1 MGLGRRFGG
10 FRLFAHTILGGEKF
24 RVEPVLRVCK
34 SRNGFPNIYETEE
47 TAGLT
52 SVYDEQP
59 FANTVSSSLG
69 GAPCRRLGVSPR
81 SASFA
86 RPSSFAR
93 VPCASLCAVRA
104 TTASSASRTARSRRG
119 ASAISPPARM
129 SPPRL
134 PSPAELGPAWVVR
147 RLSGSDGDGCPVDAL
162 ALLPPCIAH
171 PSGAVA
177 VAHGGVDAD
186 VVGVGGYVP
195 RPARVAVLDL
205 DTGREIRLLT
215 LPMSWPNGGVCPVA
229 SLVPAGAE
237 GGVVAVSAARVYR
250 VGEGASGFQGSF
262 ACLAAWSGA
271 SPVPVAVIPVGPQH
285 TPALG
290 PDPSFES
297 TGRLRKP
304 RARLPSAPILEP
316 FAGLSSS
323 SAPRDDGGEGVV
335 VILRSAHVVLETSTG
350 VLRACPME
358 WRLAKPAAPLGVA
371 LRPTRHV
378 EFASALVGARSTM
391 ETLRV
396 EAARAANDTLPD
408 FPEANTPAPAVAT
421 WWWGM
426 AAAWDGCEPRAK
438 TWRFGTATTPND
450 FEEQPAASAALDACA
465 RGARRRVANLVPM
478 PNIGRVLALTR
489 DVSALH
495 DVPRLFVTRAGDPR
509 EGGAKALGG
518 GGQPRAGGDD
528 ASDDNESRAAE
539 SRAAAEDAEDASSA
553 SAPPLP
559 ADDSEPC
566 PICLDPPGAGGDED
580 DDFSLARD
588 VAAISSRVVHAPCCR
603 AAFCRGCLRDYLAA
617 FPRRGCPHCRDVDAF
632 LRGEDVADVAAAERR
647 RRAVSRNLARHRTR
661 RGDRRRRGNERRRR
675 LFVASA
681 LVTSAALVG
690 DVSDD
695 FYVRLRRW
703 RPTLRRPTLRRVVRR
718 FPTRTRGERDGGESR
733 SNLAGGGVVRRRGE
747 NLRGRVA
754 RASRQANG
762 GRGRRQR
769 SVGGVDD
776 AGRDCVRRGRRGA
789 RRAVSRREVNE
800 SSM

>member
-1 MGLGRRFGG
+1 MPAPGRLPALCELRSPVGLR
-10 FRLFAHTILGGEKF
+10 
-24 RVEPVLRVCK
+24 
-34 SRNGFPNIYETEE
+34 
-47 TAGLT
+47 
-52 SVYDEQP
+52 
-59 FANTVSSSLG
+59 
-69 GAPCRRLGVSPR
+69 
-81 SASFA
+81 A
-86 RPSSFAR
+86 RP
-93 VPCASLCAVRA
+93 VCVSLCGSSDHCVVGFEDGAVAAWRV
-104 TTASSASRTARSRRG
+104 RDF
-119 ASAISPPARM
+119 PAREDVTPA
-129 SPPRL
+129 S

-147 RLSGSDGDGCPVDAL
+147 ELSGSDGDGCPVDAL

-297 TGRLRKP
+297 TGGFRKP

-335 VILRSAHVVLETSTG
+335 VILRAAHVVLETSTG

-358 WRLAKPAAPLGVA
+358 WRLAQPAAPLGVA

-408 FPEANTPAPAVAT
+408 FPEANTSAPAVAT

-438 TWRFGTATTPND
+438 TWRFGTATVPND

-489 DVSALH
+489 DVSALR

-509 EGGAKALGG
+509 EGGVRRGG
-518 GGQPRAGGDD
+518 GGSPRAGGDD

-632 LRGEDVADVAAAERR
+632 LRGEDVADVAAAADAAAAPFREISLDIERVAATDADAETNDA
-647 RRAVSRNLARHRTR
+647 AVSSSRPPSSLP
-661 RGDRRRRGNERRRR
+661 
-675 LFVASA
+675 
-681 LVTSAALVG
+681 AALVG

-695 FYVRLRRW
+695 FLR
-703 RPTLRRPTLRRVVRR
+703 PPSSLASDPSASDTPPAALSDDFLRGLAASETEANLDRTSPAAASFVGAARICEDASLVRR
-718 FPTRTRGERDGGESR
+718 DRRTVDADDVNGLLVALTTRG
-733 SNLAGGGVVRRRGE
+733 ATVF
-747 NLRGRVA
+747 
-754 RASRQANG
+754 
-762 GRGRRQR
+762 
-769 SVGGVDD
+769 D
-776 AGRDCVRRGRRGA
+776 AGEEALAALFRDER
-789 RRAVSRREVNE
+789 
-800 SSM
+800 

>member
-1 MGLGRRFGG
+1 MPAPGRLPALCELRSPVGLR
-10 FRLFAHTILGGEKF
+10 
-24 RVEPVLRVCK
+24 
-34 SRNGFPNIYETEE
+34 
-47 TAGLT
+47 
-52 SVYDEQP
+52 
-59 FANTVSSSLG
+59 
-69 GAPCRRLGVSPR
+69 
-81 SASFA
+81 A
-86 RPSSFAR
+86 RP
-93 VPCASLCAVRA
+93 VCVSLCGSSDHCVVGFEDGAVAAWRV
-104 TTASSASRTARSRRG
+104 RDF
-119 ASAISPPARM
+119 PAREDVTPA
-129 SPPRL
+129 S

-147 RLSGSDGDGCPVDAL
+147 ELSGSDGDGCPVDAL

-335 VILRSAHVVLETSTG
+335 VILRAAHVVLETSTG

-358 WRLAKPAAPLGVA
+358 WRLAQPAAPLGVA

-438 TWRFGTATTPND
+438 TWRFGTATVPND

-489 DVSALH
+489 DVSALR

-509 EGGAKALGG
+509 EGGVRRGG
-518 GGQPRAGGDD
+518 GVNLAPVETTRRTTM
-528 ASDDNESRAAE
+528 SRAPPSRAPPPRTPKTPPPPPRRLFPRTIP
-539 SRAAAEDAEDASSA
+539 SRVRSVWTRPAPAGTRTTTFLSRAMSPRSRLASSTRRAAA
-553 SAPPLP
+553 
-559 ADDSEPC
+559 
-566 PICLDPPGAGGDED
+566 
-580 DDFSLARD
+580 
-588 VAAISSRVVHAPCCR
+588 
-603 AAFCRGCLRDYLAA
+603 
-617 FPRRGCPHCRDVDAF
+617 RR
-632 LRGEDVADVAAAERR
+632 
-647 RRAVSRNLARHRTR
+647 
-661 RGDRRRRGNERRRR
+661 
-675 LFVASA
+675 FVAGVCA
-681 LVTSAALVG
+681 TTSPRSHVAG
-690 DVSDD
+690 
-695 FYVRLRRW
+695 VRTAGTWTRSSEAKTS
-703 RPTLRRPTLRRVVRR
+703 PTSP
-718 FPTRTRGERDGGESR
+718 PP
-733 SNLAGGGVVRRRGE
+733 
-747 NLRGRVA
+747 
-754 RASRQANG
+754 
-762 GRGRRQR
+762 
-769 SVGGVDD
+769 
-776 AGRDCVRRGRRGA
+776 
-789 RRAVSRREVNE
+789 
-800 SSM
+800 

>member
-1 MGLGRRFGG
+1 MPAPGRLPALCELRSPVGLR
-10 FRLFAHTILGGEKF
+10 
-24 RVEPVLRVCK
+24 
-34 SRNGFPNIYETEE
+34 
-47 TAGLT
+47 
-52 SVYDEQP
+52 
-59 FANTVSSSLG
+59 
-69 GAPCRRLGVSPR
+69 
-81 SASFA
+81 A
-86 RPSSFAR
+86 RP
-93 VPCASLCAVRA
+93 VCVSLCGSSDHCVVGFEDGAVAAWRV
-104 TTASSASRTARSRRG
+104 RDF
-119 ASAISPPARM
+119 PAREDVTPA
-129 SPPRL
+129 S

-147 RLSGSDGDGCPVDAL
+147 ELSGSDGDGCPVDAL

-297 TGRLRKP
+297 TGGFRKP

-335 VILRSAHVVLETSTG
+335 VILRAAHVVLETSTG

-358 WRLAKPAAPLGVA
+358 WRLAQPAAPLGVA

-408 FPEANTPAPAVAT
+408 FPEANTSAPAVAT

-489 DVSALH
+489 DVSALR

-509 EGGAKALGG
+509 EGGVRRGG

-588 VAAISSRVVHAPCCR
+588 LAAISSRVVHAPCCR

-632 LRGEDVADVAAAERR
+632 LRGEDVADVAAAGTSAAAAPFREISLDIERVAATDADAETNDA
-647 RRAVSRNLARHRTR
+647 AVSSSRPPSSLP
-661 RGDRRRRGNERRRR
+661 
-675 LFVASA
+675 
-681 LVTSAALVG
+681 AALVG

-695 FYVRLRRW
+695 FLR
-703 RPTLRRPTLRRVVRR
+703 PPSSLASDPSASDTPPAALSDDFLRGLAASETEANLDRTSPAAASFVGAARICEDASLVRR
-718 FPTRTRGERDGGESR
+718 DRRTVDADDVNGLLVALTTRG
-733 SNLAGGGVVRRRGE
+733 ATVF
-747 NLRGRVA
+747 
-754 RASRQANG
+754 
-762 GRGRRQR
+762 
-769 SVGGVDD
+769 D
-776 AGRDCVRRGRRGA
+776 AGEEALAALFRDER
-789 RRAVSRREVNE
+789 
-800 SSM
+800 

>member
-1 MGLGRRFGG
+1 MPAPGRLPALCELRSPVGLR
-10 FRLFAHTILGGEKF
+10 
-24 RVEPVLRVCK
+24 
-34 SRNGFPNIYETEE
+34 
-47 TAGLT
+47 
-52 SVYDEQP
+52 
-59 FANTVSSSLG
+59 
-69 GAPCRRLGVSPR
+69 
-81 SASFA
+81 A
-86 RPSSFAR
+86 RP
-93 VPCASLCAVRA
+93 VCVSLCGSSDHCVVGFEDGAVAAWRV
-104 TTASSASRTARSRRG
+104 RDF
-119 ASAISPPARM
+119 PAREDVTPA
-129 SPPRL
+129 S

-147 RLSGSDGDGCPVDAL
+147 ELSGSDGDGCPVDAL

-335 VILRSAHVVLETSTG
+335 VILRAAHVVLETSTG

-358 WRLAKPAAPLGVA
+358 WRLAQPAAPLGVA

-408 FPEANTPAPAVAT
+408 FPEANTSAPAVAT

-489 DVSALH
+489 DVSALR

-509 EGGAKALGG
+509 EGGVRRGG

-632 LRGEDVADVAAAERR
+632 LRGEDVADVAAAADAAAAPFREISLDIERVAATDADAETNDA
-647 RRAVSRNLARHRTR
+647 AVSSSRPPSSLP
-661 RGDRRRRGNERRRR
+661 
-675 LFVASA
+675 
-681 LVTSAALVG
+681 AALVG

-695 FYVRLRRW
+695 FLR
-703 RPTLRRPTLRRVVRR
+703 PPSSLASDPSASDTPPAALSDDFLRGLAASETEANLDRTSPAAASFVGAARICEDASLVRR
-718 FPTRTRGERDGGESR
+718 DRRTVDADDVNGLLVALTTRG
-733 SNLAGGGVVRRRGE
+733 ATVF
-747 NLRGRVA
+747 
-754 RASRQANG
+754 
-762 GRGRRQR
+762 
-769 SVGGVDD
+769 D
-776 AGRDCVRRGRRGA
+776 AGEEALAALFRDER
-789 RRAVSRREVNE
+789 
-800 SSM
+800 

>member
-1 MGLGRRFGG
+1 MPAPGRLPALCELRSPVGLR
-10 FRLFAHTILGGEKF
+10 
-24 RVEPVLRVCK
+24 
-34 SRNGFPNIYETEE
+34 
-47 TAGLT
+47 
-52 SVYDEQP
+52 
-59 FANTVSSSLG
+59 
-69 GAPCRRLGVSPR
+69 
-81 SASFA
+81 A
-86 RPSSFAR
+86 RP
-93 VPCASLCAVRA
+93 VCVSLCGSSDHCVVGFEDGAVAAWRV
-104 TTASSASRTARSRRG
+104 RDF
-119 ASAISPPARM
+119 PAREDVTPA
-129 SPPRL
+129 S

-147 RLSGSDGDGCPVDAL
+147 ELSGSDGDGCPVDAL

-335 VILRSAHVVLETSTG
+335 VILRAAHVVLETSTG

-358 WRLAKPAAPLGVA
+358 WRLAQPAAPLGVA

-465 RGARRRVANLVPM
+465 RGARRRVANLAPM

-489 DVSALH
+489 DVSALR

-509 EGGAKALGG
+509 EGGVRRGG

-603 AAFCRGCLRDYLAA
+603 AAFCRGCLRDYFAA

-632 LRGEDVADVAAAERR
+632 LRGEDVADVAAAVTSAAAPFREISLDIERVAATDADAETNDA
-647 RRAVSRNLARHRTR
+647 AVSSSRPPSSLP
-661 RGDRRRRGNERRRR
+661 
-675 LFVASA
+675 
-681 LVTSAALVG
+681 AALVG

-695 FYVRLRRW
+695 FLR
-703 RPTLRRPTLRRVVRR
+703 PPSSLASDPSASDTPPAALSDDFLRGLAASETEANLDRTSPAAASFVGAARICEDASLVRR
-718 FPTRTRGERDGGESR
+718 DRRTVDADDVNGLLVALTTRG
-733 SNLAGGGVVRRRGE
+733 ATVF
-747 NLRGRVA
+747 
-754 RASRQANG
+754 
-762 GRGRRQR
+762 
-769 SVGGVDD
+769 D
-776 AGRDCVRRGRRGA
+776 AGEEALAALFRDER
-789 RRAVSRREVNE
+789 
-800 SSM
+800 

>member
-1 MGLGRRFGG
+1 MPAPGRLPALCELRSPVGLR
-10 FRLFAHTILGGEKF
+10 
-24 RVEPVLRVCK
+24 
-34 SRNGFPNIYETEE
+34 
-47 TAGLT
+47 
-52 SVYDEQP
+52 
-59 FANTVSSSLG
+59 
-69 GAPCRRLGVSPR
+69 
-81 SASFA
+81 A
-86 RPSSFAR
+86 RP
-93 VPCASLCAVRA
+93 VCVSLCGSSDHCVVGFEDGAVAAWRV
-104 TTASSASRTARSRRG
+104 RDF
-119 ASAISPPARM
+119 PAREDVTPA
-129 SPPRL
+129 S

-147 RLSGSDGDGCPVDAL
+147 ELSGSDGDGCPVDAL

-335 VILRSAHVVLETSTG
+335 VILRAAHVVLETSTG

-358 WRLAKPAAPLGVA
+358 WRLAQPAAPLGVA

-489 DVSALH
+489 DVSALR

-509 EGGAKALGG
+509 EGGVRRGG

-632 LRGEDVADVAAAERR
+632 LRGEDVADVAAAADAAAAPFREISLDIERVAATDADAETNDA
-647 RRAVSRNLARHRTR
+647 AVSSSRPPSSLP
-661 RGDRRRRGNERRRR
+661 
-675 LFVASA
+675 
-681 LVTSAALVG
+681 AALVG

-695 FYVRLRRW
+695 FLR
-703 RPTLRRPTLRRVVRR
+703 PPSSLASDPSASDTPPAALSDDFLRGLAASETEANLDRTSPAAASFVGAARICEDASLVRR
-718 FPTRTRGERDGGESR
+718 DRRTVDADDVNGLLVALTTRG
-733 SNLAGGGVVRRRGE
+733 ATVF
-747 NLRGRVA
+747 
-754 RASRQANG
+754 
-762 GRGRRQR
+762 
-769 SVGGVDD
+769 D
-776 AGRDCVRRGRRGA
+776 AGEEALAALFRDER
-789 RRAVSRREVNE
+789 
-800 SSM
+800 

>member
-1 MGLGRRFGG
+1 MPAPGRLPALCELRSPVGLR
-10 FRLFAHTILGGEKF
+10 
-24 RVEPVLRVCK
+24 
-34 SRNGFPNIYETEE
+34 
-47 TAGLT
+47 
-52 SVYDEQP
+52 
-59 FANTVSSSLG
+59 
-69 GAPCRRLGVSPR
+69 
-81 SASFA
+81 A
-86 RPSSFAR
+86 RP
-93 VPCASLCAVRA
+93 VCVSLCGSSDHCVVGFEDGAVAAWRV
-104 TTASSASRTARSRRG
+104 RDF
-119 ASAISPPARM
+119 PAREDVTPA
-129 SPPRL
+129 S

-147 RLSGSDGDGCPVDAL
+147 ELSGSDGDGCPVDAL

-335 VILRSAHVVLETSTG
+335 VILRAAHVVLETSTG

-358 WRLAKPAAPLGVA
+358 WRLAQPAAPLGVA

-489 DVSALH
+489 DVSALR

-509 EGGAKALGG
+509 EGGVRRGG

-632 LRGEDVADVAAAERR
+632 LRGEDVADVAAAVTSAAAAPFREISLDIERVAATDADAETNDA
-647 RRAVSRNLARHRTR
+647 AVSSSRPPSSLP
-661 RGDRRRRGNERRRR
+661 
-675 LFVASA
+675 
-681 LVTSAALVG
+681 AALVG

-695 FYVRLRRW
+695 FLR
-703 RPTLRRPTLRRVVRR
+703 PPSSLASDPSASDTPPAALSDDFLRGLAASETEANLDRTSPAAASFVGAARICEDASLVRR
-718 FPTRTRGERDGGESR
+718 DRRTVDADDVNGLLVALTTRG
-733 SNLAGGGVVRRRGE
+733 ATVF
-747 NLRGRVA
+747 
-754 RASRQANG
+754 
-762 GRGRRQR
+762 
-769 SVGGVDD
+769 D
-776 AGRDCVRRGRRGA
+776 AGEEA
-789 RRAVSRREVNE
+789 LAALF
-800 SSM
+800 

>member
-1 MGLGRRFGG
+1 MPAPGRLPALCELRSPVGLR
-10 FRLFAHTILGGEKF
+10 
-24 RVEPVLRVCK
+24 
-34 SRNGFPNIYETEE
+34 
-47 TAGLT
+47 
-52 SVYDEQP
+52 
-59 FANTVSSSLG
+59 
-69 GAPCRRLGVSPR
+69 
-81 SASFA
+81 A
-86 RPSSFAR
+86 RP
-93 VPCASLCAVRA
+93 VCVSLCGSSDHCVVGFEDGAVAAWRV
-104 TTASSASRTARSRRG
+104 RDF
-119 ASAISPPARM
+119 PAREDVTPA
-129 SPPRL
+129 S

-147 RLSGSDGDGCPVDAL
+147 ELSGSDGDGCPVDAL

-290 PDPSFES
+290 PDPSFKS
-297 TGRLRKP
+297 TGGFRTP

-335 VILRSAHVVLETSTG
+335 VILRAAHVVLETSTG

-358 WRLAKPAAPLGVA
+358 WRLAQPAAPLGVA

-408 FPEANTPAPAVAT
+408 FPEANTSAPAVAT

-489 DVSALH
+489 DVSALR

-509 EGGAKALGG
+509 EGGVRRGG
-518 GGQPRAGGDD
+518 GGRPRAGGDD

-632 LRGEDVADVAAAERR
+632 LRGEDVADVAAAADAAAAPFREISLDIERVAATDADAETNDA
-647 RRAVSRNLARHRTR
+647 AVSSSRPPSSLP
-661 RGDRRRRGNERRRR
+661 
-675 LFVASA
+675 
-681 LVTSAALVG
+681 AALVG

-695 FYVRLRRW
+695 FLR
-703 RPTLRRPTLRRVVRR
+703 PPSSLASDPSASDTPPAALSDDFLRGLAASETEANLDRTSPAAASFVGAARICEDASLVRR
-718 FPTRTRGERDGGESR
+718 DRRTVDADDVNGLLVALTTRG
-733 SNLAGGGVVRRRGE
+733 ATVF
-747 NLRGRVA
+747 
-754 RASRQANG
+754 
-762 GRGRRQR
+762 
-769 SVGGVDD
+769 D
-776 AGRDCVRRGRRGA
+776 AGEEALAALFRDER
-789 RRAVSRREVNE
+789 
-800 SSM
+800 

>member
-1 MGLGRRFGG
+1 MPAPGRLPALCELRSPVGLR
-10 FRLFAHTILGGEKF
+10 
-24 RVEPVLRVCK
+24 
-34 SRNGFPNIYETEE
+34 
-47 TAGLT
+47 
-52 SVYDEQP
+52 
-59 FANTVSSSLG
+59 
-69 GAPCRRLGVSPR
+69 
-81 SASFA
+81 A
-86 RPSSFAR
+86 RP
-93 VPCASLCAVRA
+93 VCVSLCGSSDHCVVGFEDGAVAAWRV
-104 TTASSASRTARSRRG
+104 RDF
-119 ASAISPPARM
+119 PAREDVTPA
-129 SPPRL
+129 SPG
-134 PSPAELGPAWVVR
+134 PAELGPAWVVR
-147 RLSGSDGDGCPVDAL
+147 ELSGSDGDGCPVDAL

-285 TPALG
+285 PPPLG

-335 VILRSAHVVLETSTG
+335 VILRAAHVVLETSTG

-358 WRLAKPAAPLGVA
+358 WRLAQPAAPLGVA

-391 ETLRV
+391 GTLRV
-396 EAARAANDTLPD
+396 EAARAANDNLPD
-408 FPEANTPAPAVAT
+408 FPEANKPAPAVAT

-509 EGGAKALGG
+509 EGGVRRGG
-518 GGQPRAGGDD
+518 RGGDD
-528 ASDDNESRAAE
+528 ASDESRAA
-539 SRAAAEDAEDASSA
+539 SADAASADAA

-588 VAAISSRVVHAPCCR
+588 LAAISSRVVHAPCCR

-632 LRGEDVADVAAAERR
+632 LRGEDVADVAAAAAAAAAPFREISLDFERVAETDADAETNDA
-647 RRAVSRNLARHRTR
+647 AVSSSRPPSSLP
-661 RGDRRRRGNERRRR
+661 
-675 LFVASA
+675 
-681 LVTSAALVG
+681 AALIG

-695 FYVRLRRW
+695 FLRPPSSRASD
-703 RPTLRRPTLRRVVRR
+703 PSASDTPPAALSDDFLRGLAASETEANLDRTSPAAASFVGAARICEDASLVRR
-718 FPTRTRGERDGGESR
+718 DRRTVDADDVNGLLVALTTRG
-733 SNLAGGGVVRRRGE
+733 ATVF
-747 NLRGRVA
+747 
-754 RASRQANG
+754 
-762 GRGRRQR
+762 
-769 SVGGVDD
+769 D
-776 AGRDCVRRGRRGA
+776 AGEEALAALFRDER
-789 RRAVSRREVNE
+789 
-800 SSM
+800 

>member
-1 MGLGRRFGG
+1 MPAPGRLPALCELRSPVGLR
-10 FRLFAHTILGGEKF
+10 
-24 RVEPVLRVCK
+24 
-34 SRNGFPNIYETEE
+34 
-47 TAGLT
+47 
-52 SVYDEQP
+52 
-59 FANTVSSSLG
+59 
-69 GAPCRRLGVSPR
+69 
-81 SASFA
+81 A
-86 RPSSFAR
+86 RP
-93 VPCASLCAVRA
+93 VCVSLCGSSDHCVVGFEDGAVAAWRV
-104 TTASSASRTARSRRG
+104 RDF
-119 ASAISPPARM
+119 PAREDVTPA
-129 SPPRL
+129 S

-147 RLSGSDGDGCPVDAL
+147 ELSGSDGDGCPVDAL

-335 VILRSAHVVLETSTG
+335 VILRAAHVVLETSTG

-358 WRLAKPAAPLGVA
+358 WRLAQPAAPLGVA

-408 FPEANTPAPAVAT
+408 FPEANTSAPAVAT

-489 DVSALH
+489 DVSALR

-509 EGGAKALGG
+509 EGGVRRGG
-518 GGQPRAGGDD
+518 GG
-528 ASDDNESRAAE
+528 S
-539 SRAAAEDAEDASSA
+539 
-553 SAPPLP
+553 
-559 ADDSEPC
+559 
-566 PICLDPPGAGGDED
+566 
-580 DDFSLARD
+580 
-588 VAAISSRVVHAPCCR
+588 
-603 AAFCRGCLRDYLAA
+603 
-617 FPRRGCPHCRDVDAF
+617 
-632 LRGEDVADVAAAERR
+632 
-647 RRAVSRNLARHRTR
+647 T
-661 RGDRRRRGNERRRR
+661 
-675 LFVASA
+675 
-681 LVTSAALVG
+681 T
-690 DVSDD
+690 
-695 FYVRLRRW
+695 RRW
-703 RPTLRRPTLRRVVRR
+703 RRRV
-718 FPTRTRGERDGGESR
+718 
-733 SNLAGGGVVRRRGE
+733 
-747 NLRGRVA
+747 GR
-754 RASRQANG
+754 Q
-762 GRGRRQR
+762 
-769 SVGGVDD
+769 
-776 AGRDCVRRGRRGA
+776 
-789 RRAVSRREVNE
+789 
-800 SSM
+800 

>member
-1 MGLGRRFGG
+1 MPAPGRLPALCELRSPVGLR
-10 FRLFAHTILGGEKF
+10 
-24 RVEPVLRVCK
+24 
-34 SRNGFPNIYETEE
+34 
-47 TAGLT
+47 
-52 SVYDEQP
+52 
-59 FANTVSSSLG
+59 
-69 GAPCRRLGVSPR
+69 
-81 SASFA
+81 A
-86 RPSSFAR
+86 RP
-93 VPCASLCAVRA
+93 VCVSLCGSSDHCVVGFEDGAVAAWRV
-104 TTASSASRTARSRRG
+104 RDF
-119 ASAISPPARM
+119 PAREDVTPA
-129 SPPRL
+129 S

-147 RLSGSDGDGCPVDAL
+147 ELSGSDGDGCPVDAL

-335 VILRSAHVVLETSTG
+335 VILRAAHVVLETSTG

-358 WRLAKPAAPLGVA
+358 WRLAQPAAPLGVA

-408 FPEANTPAPAVAT
+408 FPEANTSAPAVAT

-465 RGARRRVANLVPM
+465 RGARRRIANLVPM

-509 EGGAKALGG
+509 EGGVRRGG

-539 SRAAAEDAEDASSA
+539 SRAAAEDAEDASST

-632 LRGEDVADVAAAERR
+632 LRGEDVADVAAAADAAAAPFREISLDIERVAATDADAETNDA
-647 RRAVSRNLARHRTR
+647 AVSSSRPPSSLP
-661 RGDRRRRGNERRRR
+661 
-675 LFVASA
+675 
-681 LVTSAALVG
+681 AALVG

-695 FYVRLRRW
+695 FLR
-703 RPTLRRPTLRRVVRR
+703 PPSSLASDPSASDTPPAALSDDFLRGLAPSETEANLDRTSPAAASFVGAARICEDASLVRR
-718 FPTRTRGERDGGESR
+718 DRRTVDADDVNGLLVALTTRG
-733 SNLAGGGVVRRRGE
+733 ATVF
-747 NLRGRVA
+747 
-754 RASRQANG
+754 
-762 GRGRRQR
+762 
-769 SVGGVDD
+769 D
-776 AGRDCVRRGRRGA
+776 AGEEALAALFRDER
-789 RRAVSRREVNE
+789 
-800 SSM
+800 

>member
-1 MGLGRRFGG
+1 
-10 FRLFAHTILGGEKF
+10 
-24 RVEPVLRVCK
+24 
-34 SRNGFPNIYETEE
+34 
-47 TAGLT
+47 
-52 SVYDEQP
+52 
-59 FANTVSSSLG
+59 
-69 GAPCRRLGVSPR
+69 
-81 SASFA
+81 
-86 RPSSFAR
+86 
-93 VPCASLCAVRA
+93 
-104 TTASSASRTARSRRG
+104 
-119 ASAISPPARM
+119 
-129 SPPRL
+129 
-134 PSPAELGPAWVVR
+134 
-147 RLSGSDGDGCPVDAL
+147 
-162 ALLPPCIAH
+162 
-171 PSGAVA
+171 
-177 VAHGGVDAD
+177 
-186 VVGVGGYVP
+186 
-195 RPARVAVLDL
+195 
-205 DTGREIRLLT
+205 
-215 LPMSWPNGGVCPVA
+215 MSWPNGGVCPVA

-335 VILRSAHVVLETSTG
+335 VILRAAHVVLETSTG
-350 VLRACPME
+350 VLRACPIE
-358 WRLAKPAAPLGVA
+358 WRLAQPAAPLGVA

-378 EFASALVGARSTM
+378 EFASVLVGARSTM

-396 EAARAANDTLPD
+396 EAAIANDNLPD
-408 FPEANTPAPAVAT
+408 FPEANKPAPAVAT

-450 FEEQPAASAALDACA
+450 CEEQPAASAALDACA
-465 RGARRRVANLVPM
+465 RGARRRIANLVPM

-509 EGGAKALGG
+509 EGGVRRGG

-632 LRGEDVADVAAAERR
+632 LRGEDVADVAAAVTSAAAPFREISLDIERVAATDADAETNDG
-647 RRAVSRNLARHRTR
+647 AVSSSRPPSSLP
-661 RGDRRRRGNERRRR
+661 
-675 LFVASA
+675 
-681 LVTSAALVG
+681 AALVG

-695 FYVRLRRW
+695 FLR
-703 RPTLRRPTLRRVVRR
+703 PPSSLASDPSASDTPPAALSDDFLRGLAPSETEANLDRTSPAAASFVGAARICEDASLVRR
-718 FPTRTRGERDGGESR
+718 DRRTVDADDVNGLLVALTTRG
-733 SNLAGGGVVRRRGE
+733 ATVF
-747 NLRGRVA
+747 
-754 RASRQANG
+754 
-762 GRGRRQR
+762 
-769 SVGGVDD
+769 D
-776 AGRDCVRRGRRGA
+776 AGEEALAALFRDER
-789 RRAVSRREVNE
+789 
-800 SSM
+800 

>member
-1 MGLGRRFGG
+1 MPAPGRLPALCELRSPVGLR
-10 FRLFAHTILGGEKF
+10 
-24 RVEPVLRVCK
+24 
-34 SRNGFPNIYETEE
+34 
-47 TAGLT
+47 
-52 SVYDEQP
+52 
-59 FANTVSSSLG
+59 
-69 GAPCRRLGVSPR
+69 
-81 SASFA
+81 A
-86 RPSSFAR
+86 RP
-93 VPCASLCAVRA
+93 VCVSLCGSSDHCVVGFEDGAVAAWRV
-104 TTASSASRTARSRRG
+104 RDF
-119 ASAISPPARM
+119 PAREDVTPA
-129 SPPRL
+129 S

-147 RLSGSDGDGCPVDAL
+147 ELSGSDGDGCPVDAL

-297 TGRLRKP
+297 TGGFRKP

-335 VILRSAHVVLETSTG
+335 VILRAAHVVLETSTG

-358 WRLAKPAAPLGVA
+358 WRLAQPAAPLGVA

-408 FPEANTPAPAVAT
+408 FPEANTSAPAVAT

-438 TWRFGTATTPND
+438 TWRFGTATVPND

-489 DVSALH
+489 DVSALR

-509 EGGAKALGG
+509 EGGVRRGG

-539 SRAAAEDAEDASSA
+539 SRAAAEDASAASSA

-632 LRGEDVADVAAAERR
+632 LRGEDVADVAAAVTSAAAAPFREISLDIERVAATDADAETNDA
-647 RRAVSRNLARHRTR
+647 AVSSSRPPSSLP
-661 RGDRRRRGNERRRR
+661 
-675 LFVASA
+675 
-681 LVTSAALVG
+681 AALVG

-695 FYVRLRRW
+695 FLR
-703 RPTLRRPTLRRVVRR
+703 PPSSLASDPSASDTPPAALSDDFLRGLAASETEANLDRTSPAAASFVGAARICEDASLVRR
-718 FPTRTRGERDGGESR
+718 DRRTVDADDVNGLLVALTTRG
-733 SNLAGGGVVRRRGE
+733 ATVF
-747 NLRGRVA
+747 
-754 RASRQANG
+754 
-762 GRGRRQR
+762 
-769 SVGGVDD
+769 D
-776 AGRDCVRRGRRGA
+776 AGEEALAALFRDER
-789 RRAVSRREVNE
+789 
-800 SSM
+800 

>member
-1 MGLGRRFGG
+1 MPAPGRLPALCELRSPVGLR
-10 FRLFAHTILGGEKF
+10 
-24 RVEPVLRVCK
+24 
-34 SRNGFPNIYETEE
+34 
-47 TAGLT
+47 
-52 SVYDEQP
+52 
-59 FANTVSSSLG
+59 
-69 GAPCRRLGVSPR
+69 
-81 SASFA
+81 A
-86 RPSSFAR
+86 RP
-93 VPCASLCAVRA
+93 VCVSLCGSSDHCVVGFEDGAVAAWRV
-104 TTASSASRTARSRRG
+104 RDF
-119 ASAISPPARM
+119 PAREDVTPA
-129 SPPRL
+129 S

-147 RLSGSDGDGCPVDAL
+147 ELSGSDGDGCPVDAL

-335 VILRSAHVVLETSTG
+335 VILRAAHVVLETSTG

-358 WRLAKPAAPLGVA
+358 WRLAQPAAPLGVA

-489 DVSALH
+489 DVSALR

-509 EGGAKALGG
+509 EGGVRRGG

-617 FPRRGCPHCRDVDAF
+617 FPHRGCPHCRDVDAF
-632 LRGEDVADVAAAERR
+632 LRGEDVADVAAAVTSAAAAPFREISLDIERVAATDADAETNDA
-647 RRAVSRNLARHRTR
+647 AVSSSRPPSSLP
-661 RGDRRRRGNERRRR
+661 
-675 LFVASA
+675 
-681 LVTSAALVG
+681 AALVG

-695 FYVRLRRW
+695 FLR
-703 RPTLRRPTLRRVVRR
+703 PPSSLASDPSASDTPPAALSDDFLRGLAASETEANLDRTSPAAASFVGAARICEDASLVRR
-718 FPTRTRGERDGGESR
+718 DRRTVDADDVNGLLVALTTRG
-733 SNLAGGGVVRRRGE
+733 ATVF
-747 NLRGRVA
+747 
-754 RASRQANG
+754 
-762 GRGRRQR
+762 
-769 SVGGVDD
+769 D
-776 AGRDCVRRGRRGA
+776 AGEEA
-789 RRAVSRREVNE
+789 LAALF
-800 SSM
+800 

>member
-1 MGLGRRFGG
+1 MPAPGRLPALCELRSPVGLR
-10 FRLFAHTILGGEKF
+10 
-24 RVEPVLRVCK
+24 
-34 SRNGFPNIYETEE
+34 
-47 TAGLT
+47 
-52 SVYDEQP
+52 
-59 FANTVSSSLG
+59 
-69 GAPCRRLGVSPR
+69 
-81 SASFA
+81 A
-86 RPSSFAR
+86 RP
-93 VPCASLCAVRA
+93 VCVSLCGSSDHCVVGFEDGAVAAWRV
-104 TTASSASRTARSRRG
+104 RDF
-119 ASAISPPARM
+119 PAREDVTPA
-129 SPPRL
+129 S

-147 RLSGSDGDGCPVDAL
+147 ELSGSDGDGCPVDAL

-297 TGRLRKP
+297 TGRLRTP

-335 VILRSAHVVLETSTG
+335 VILRAAHVVLETSTG

-358 WRLAKPAAPLGVA
+358 WRLAQPAAPLGVA

-438 TWRFGTATTPND
+438 TWRFGTATVPND

-489 DVSALH
+489 DVSALR

-509 EGGAKALGG
+509 EGGVRRGG

-617 FPRRGCPHCRDVDAF
+617 FPHRGCPHCRDVDAF
-632 LRGEDVADVAAAERR
+632 LRGEDVADVAAAVTSAAAAPFREISLDIERVAATDADAETNDA
-647 RRAVSRNLARHRTR
+647 AVSSSRPPSSLP
-661 RGDRRRRGNERRRR
+661 
-675 LFVASA
+675 
-681 LVTSAALVG
+681 AALVG

-695 FYVRLRRW
+695 FLR
-703 RPTLRRPTLRRVVRR
+703 PPSSLASDPSASDTPPAALSDDFLRGLAASETEANLDRTSPAAASFVGAARICEDASLVRR
-718 FPTRTRGERDGGESR
+718 DRRTVDADDVNGLLVALTTRG
-733 SNLAGGGVVRRRGE
+733 ATVF
-747 NLRGRVA
+747 
-754 RASRQANG
+754 
-762 GRGRRQR
+762 
-769 SVGGVDD
+769 D
-776 AGRDCVRRGRRGA
+776 AGEEA
-789 RRAVSRREVNE
+789 LAALF
-800 SSM
+800 

>member
-1 MGLGRRFGG
+1 MPAPGRLPALCELRSPVGLR
-10 FRLFAHTILGGEKF
+10 
-24 RVEPVLRVCK
+24 
-34 SRNGFPNIYETEE
+34 
-47 TAGLT
+47 
-52 SVYDEQP
+52 
-59 FANTVSSSLG
+59 
-69 GAPCRRLGVSPR
+69 
-81 SASFA
+81 A
-86 RPSSFAR
+86 RP
-93 VPCASLCAVRA
+93 VCVSLCGSSDHCVVGFEDGAVAAWRV
-104 TTASSASRTARSRRG
+104 RDF
-119 ASAISPPARM
+119 PAREDVTPA
-129 SPPRL
+129 SPG
-134 PSPAELGPAWVVR
+134 PAELGPAWVVR
-147 RLSGSDGDGCPVDAL
+147 ELSGSDGDGCPVDAL

-237 GGVVAVSAARVYR
+237 GGVVAVSAARVYH

-335 VILRSAHVVLETSTG
+335 VILRAAHVVLETSTG
-350 VLRACPME
+350 VLRACPIE
-358 WRLAKPAAPLGVA
+358 WRLAQPAAPLGVA

-378 EFASALVGARSTM
+378 EFASVLVGARSTM

-396 EAARAANDTLPD
+396 EAAIANDNLPD
-408 FPEANTPAPAVAT
+408 FPEANKPAPAVAT

-465 RGARRRVANLVPM
+465 RGARRRIANLVPM

-509 EGGAKALGG
+509 EGGVRRGG

-632 LRGEDVADVAAAERR
+632 LRGEDVADVAAAVTSAAAPFREISLDIERVAATDADAETNDG
-647 RRAVSRNLARHRTR
+647 AVSSSRPPSSLP
-661 RGDRRRRGNERRRR
+661 
-675 LFVASA
+675 
-681 LVTSAALVG
+681 AALVG

-695 FYVRLRRW
+695 FLR
-703 RPTLRRPTLRRVVRR
+703 PPSSLASDPSASDTPPAALSDDFLRGLAPSETEANLDRTSPAAASFVGAARICEDASLVRR
-718 FPTRTRGERDGGESR
+718 DRRTVDADDVNGLLVALTTRG
-733 SNLAGGGVVRRRGE
+733 ATVF
-747 NLRGRVA
+747 
-754 RASRQANG
+754 
-762 GRGRRQR
+762 
-769 SVGGVDD
+769 D
-776 AGRDCVRRGRRGA
+776 AGEEALAALFRDER
-789 RRAVSRREVNE
+789 
-800 SSM
+800 

>member
-1 MGLGRRFGG
+1 MPAPGRLPALCELRSPVGLR
-10 FRLFAHTILGGEKF
+10 
-24 RVEPVLRVCK
+24 
-34 SRNGFPNIYETEE
+34 
-47 TAGLT
+47 
-52 SVYDEQP
+52 
-59 FANTVSSSLG
+59 
-69 GAPCRRLGVSPR
+69 
-81 SASFA
+81 A
-86 RPSSFAR
+86 RP
-93 VPCASLCAVRA
+93 VCVSLCGSSDHCVVGFEDGAVAAWRV
-104 TTASSASRTARSRRG
+104 RDF
-119 ASAISPPARM
+119 PAREDVTPA
-129 SPPRL
+129 S

-147 RLSGSDGDGCPVDAL
+147 ELSGSDGDGCPVDAL

-297 TGRLRKP
+297 TGGFRTP

-335 VILRSAHVVLETSTG
+335 VILRAAHVVLETSTG

-358 WRLAKPAAPLGVA
+358 WRLAQPAAPLGVA

-408 FPEANTPAPAVAT
+408 FPEANTSAPAVAT

-438 TWRFGTATTPND
+438 TWRFGTATVPND

-465 RGARRRVANLVPM
+465 RGARRRVANLAPM
-478 PNIGRVLALTR
+478 PNVGRVLALTR
-489 DVSALH
+489 DVSALR

-509 EGGAKALGG
+509 EGGVRRGG
-518 GGQPRAGGDD
+518 GGSTSRRWRRRVGRQRVARRRVARRRRGRLLRLLRLRAASSRGRFRAVSDLSGPARRRRGRGRRLFSRARCRRDLVSRRPRAV
-528 ASDDNESRAAE
+528 
-539 SRAAAEDAEDASSA
+539 
-553 SAPPLP
+553 LP
-559 ADDSEPC
+559 RGV
-566 PICLDPPGAGGDED
+566 L
-580 DDFSLARD
+580 
-588 VAAISSRVVHAPCCR
+588 SRVSAR
-603 AAFCRGCLRDYLAA
+603 L
-617 FPRRGCPHCRDVDAF
+617 PRRVPTSRVSALQG
-632 LRGEDVADVAAAERR
+632 RGRVPPRRRRRRRRRRRNLRR
-647 RRAVSRNLARHRTR
+647 RRAAFREISLDIERVAATDADAETNDAAVSSSRPPSSLP
-661 RGDRRRRGNERRRR
+661 
-675 LFVASA
+675 
-681 LVTSAALVG
+681 AALVG

-695 FYVRLRRW
+695 FLR
-703 RPTLRRPTLRRVVRR
+703 PPSSLASDPSASDTPPAALSDDFLRGLAASETEANLDRTSPAAASFVGAARICEDASLVRR
-718 FPTRTRGERDGGESR
+718 DRRTVDADDVNGLLVALTTRG
-733 SNLAGGGVVRRRGE
+733 AAVF
-747 NLRGRVA
+747 
-754 RASRQANG
+754 
-762 GRGRRQR
+762 
-769 SVGGVDD
+769 D
-776 AGRDCVRRGRRGA
+776 AGEEALAALFRDER
-789 RRAVSRREVNE
+789 
-800 SSM
+800 

>member
-1 MGLGRRFGG
+1 MPAPGRLPALCELRSPVGLR
-10 FRLFAHTILGGEKF
+10 
-24 RVEPVLRVCK
+24 
-34 SRNGFPNIYETEE
+34 
-47 TAGLT
+47 
-52 SVYDEQP
+52 
-59 FANTVSSSLG
+59 
-69 GAPCRRLGVSPR
+69 
-81 SASFA
+81 A
-86 RPSSFAR
+86 RP
-93 VPCASLCAVRA
+93 VCVSLCGSSDHCVVGFEDGAVAAWRV
-104 TTASSASRTARSRRG
+104 RDF
-119 ASAISPPARM
+119 PAREDVTPA
-129 SPPRL
+129 S

-147 RLSGSDGDGCPVDAL
+147 ELSGSDGDGCPVDAL

-250 VGEGASGFQGSF
+250 VGEGASGLQGSF

-297 TGRLRKP
+297 TGGFRKP

-335 VILRSAHVVLETSTG
+335 VILRAAHVVLETSTG

-358 WRLAKPAAPLGVA
+358 WRLAQPAAPLGVA

-408 FPEANTPAPAVAT
+408 FPEANTSAPAVAT

-465 RGARRRVANLVPM
+465 RGARRRVANLAPM
-478 PNIGRVLALTR
+478 PNVGRVLALTR
-489 DVSALH
+489 DVSALR

-509 EGGAKALGG
+509 EGGVRRGG
-518 GGQPRAGGDD
+518 GGRPRAGGDD

-539 SRAAAEDAEDASSA
+539 SRAAAEDASSASSA
-553 SAPPLP
+553 TAPPLP

-632 LRGEDVADVAAAERR
+632 LRGEDVADVAAAVTSAAAAPFREISLDIERVAATDADAETNDA
-647 RRAVSRNLARHRTR
+647 AVSSSRPPSSLP
-661 RGDRRRRGNERRRR
+661 
-675 LFVASA
+675 
-681 LVTSAALVG
+681 AALVG

-695 FYVRLRRW
+695 FLR
-703 RPTLRRPTLRRVVRR
+703 PPSSLASDPSASDTPPAALSDDFLRGLAASETEANLDRTSPAAASFVGAARICEDVSLVRR
-718 FPTRTRGERDGGESR
+718 DRRTVDADDVNGLLVALTTRG
-733 SNLAGGGVVRRRGE
+733 ATVF
-747 NLRGRVA
+747 
-754 RASRQANG
+754 
-762 GRGRRQR
+762 
-769 SVGGVDD
+769 D
-776 AGRDCVRRGRRGA
+776 AGEEALAALFRDER
-789 RRAVSRREVNE
+789 
-800 SSM
+800 

>member
-1 MGLGRRFGG
+1 MPAPGRLPALCELRSPVGLR
-10 FRLFAHTILGGEKF
+10 
-24 RVEPVLRVCK
+24 
-34 SRNGFPNIYETEE
+34 
-47 TAGLT
+47 
-52 SVYDEQP
+52 
-59 FANTVSSSLG
+59 
-69 GAPCRRLGVSPR
+69 
-81 SASFA
+81 A
-86 RPSSFAR
+86 RP
-93 VPCASLCAVRA
+93 VCVSLCGSSDHCVVGFEDGAVAAWRV
-104 TTASSASRTARSRRG
+104 RDF
-119 ASAISPPARM
+119 PAREDVTPA
-129 SPPRL
+129 S

-147 RLSGSDGDGCPVDAL
+147 ELSGSDGDGCPVDAL

-297 TGRLRKP
+297 TGRLRTP

-335 VILRSAHVVLETSTG
+335 VILRAAHVVLETSTG

-358 WRLAKPAAPLGVA
+358 WRLAQPAAPLGVA

-391 ETLRV
+391 GTLRV

-489 DVSALH
+489 DVSALR

-509 EGGAKALGG
+509 EGGVRRGG

-617 FPRRGCPHCRDVDAF
+617 FPHRGCPHCRDVDAF
-632 LRGEDVADVAAAERR
+632 LRGEDVADVAAAVTSAAAAPFREISLDIERVAATDADAETNDA
-647 RRAVSRNLARHRTR
+647 AVSSSRPPSSLP
-661 RGDRRRRGNERRRR
+661 
-675 LFVASA
+675 
-681 LVTSAALVG
+681 AALVG

-695 FYVRLRRW
+695 FLR
-703 RPTLRRPTLRRVVRR
+703 PPSSLASDPSASDTPPAALSDDFLRGLAASETEANLDRTSPAAASFVGAARICEDASLVRR
-718 FPTRTRGERDGGESR
+718 DRRTVDADDVNGLLVALTTRG
-733 SNLAGGGVVRRRGE
+733 ATVF
-747 NLRGRVA
+747 
-754 RASRQANG
+754 
-762 GRGRRQR
+762 
-769 SVGGVDD
+769 D
-776 AGRDCVRRGRRGA
+776 AGEEALAALFRDER
-789 RRAVSRREVNE
+789 
-800 SSM
+800 

>member
-1 MGLGRRFGG
+1 MPAPGRLPALCELRSPVGLR
-10 FRLFAHTILGGEKF
+10 
-24 RVEPVLRVCK
+24 
-34 SRNGFPNIYETEE
+34 
-47 TAGLT
+47 
-52 SVYDEQP
+52 
-59 FANTVSSSLG
+59 
-69 GAPCRRLGVSPR
+69 
-81 SASFA
+81 A
-86 RPSSFAR
+86 RP
-93 VPCASLCAVRA
+93 VCVSLCGSSDHCVVGFEDGAVAAWRV
-104 TTASSASRTARSRRG
+104 RDF
-119 ASAISPPARM
+119 PAREDVTPA
-129 SPPRL
+129 S

-147 RLSGSDGDGCPVDAL
+147 ELSGSDGDGCPVDAL

-335 VILRSAHVVLETSTG
+335 VILRAAHVVLETSTG

-358 WRLAKPAAPLGVA
+358 WRLAQPAAPLGVA

-438 TWRFGTATTPND
+438 TWRFGTATVPND

-489 DVSALH
+489 DVSALR

-509 EGGAKALGG
+509 EGGVRRGG

-632 LRGEDVADVAAAERR
+632 LRGEDVADVAAVTSAAAAPFREISLDIERVAATDADAETNDA
-647 RRAVSRNLARHRTR
+647 AVSSSRPPSSLP
-661 RGDRRRRGNERRRR
+661 
-675 LFVASA
+675 
-681 LVTSAALVG
+681 AALVG

-695 FYVRLRRW
+695 FLR
-703 RPTLRRPTLRRVVRR
+703 PPSSLASDPSASDTPPAALSDDFLRGLAASETEANLDRTSPAAASFVGAARICEDASLVRR
-718 FPTRTRGERDGGESR
+718 DRRTVDADDVNGLLVALTTRG
-733 SNLAGGGVVRRRGE
+733 ATVF
-747 NLRGRVA
+747 
-754 RASRQANG
+754 
-762 GRGRRQR
+762 
-769 SVGGVDD
+769 D
-776 AGRDCVRRGRRGA
+776 AGEEA
-789 RRAVSRREVNE
+789 LAALF
-800 SSM
+800 

>member
-1 MGLGRRFGG
+1 MPAPGRLPALCELRSPVGLR
-10 FRLFAHTILGGEKF
+10 
-24 RVEPVLRVCK
+24 
-34 SRNGFPNIYETEE
+34 
-47 TAGLT
+47 
-52 SVYDEQP
+52 
-59 FANTVSSSLG
+59 
-69 GAPCRRLGVSPR
+69 
-81 SASFA
+81 A
-86 RPSSFAR
+86 RP
-93 VPCASLCAVRA
+93 VCVSLCGSSDHCVVGFEDGAVAAWRV
-104 TTASSASRTARSRRG
+104 RDF
-119 ASAISPPARM
+119 PAREDVTPA
-129 SPPRL
+129 S

-147 RLSGSDGDGCPVDAL
+147 ELSGSDGDGCPVDAL

-335 VILRSAHVVLETSTG
+335 VILRAAHVVLETSTG

-358 WRLAKPAAPLGVA
+358 WRLAQPAAPLGVA

-489 DVSALH
+489 DVSALR

-509 EGGAKALGG
+509 EGGVRRGG

-617 FPRRGCPHCRDVDAF
+617 FPHRGCPHCRDVDAF
-632 LRGEDVADVAAAERR
+632 LRGEDVADVAAAVTSAAAAPFREISLDIERVAATDADAETNDA
-647 RRAVSRNLARHRTR
+647 AVSSSRPPSSLP
-661 RGDRRRRGNERRRR
+661 
-675 LFVASA
+675 
-681 LVTSAALVG
+681 AALVG

-695 FYVRLRRW
+695 FLR
-703 RPTLRRPTLRRVVRR
+703 PPSSLASDPSASDTPPAALSDDFLRGLAASETEANLDRTSPAAASFVGAARICEDASLVRR
-718 FPTRTRGERDGGESR
+718 DRRTVDADDVNGLLVALTTRG
-733 SNLAGGGVVRRRGE
+733 ATVF
-747 NLRGRVA
+747 
-754 RASRQANG
+754 
-762 GRGRRQR
+762 
-769 SVGGVDD
+769 D
-776 AGRDCVRRGRRGA
+776 AGEEALAALFRDER
-789 RRAVSRREVNE
+789 
-800 SSM
+800 

>member
-1 MGLGRRFGG
+1 MPAPGRLPALCELRSPVGLR
-10 FRLFAHTILGGEKF
+10 
-24 RVEPVLRVCK
+24 
-34 SRNGFPNIYETEE
+34 
-47 TAGLT
+47 
-52 SVYDEQP
+52 
-59 FANTVSSSLG
+59 
-69 GAPCRRLGVSPR
+69 
-81 SASFA
+81 A
-86 RPSSFAR
+86 RP
-93 VPCASLCAVRA
+93 VCVSLCGSSDHCVVGFEDGAVAAWRV
-104 TTASSASRTARSRRG
+104 RDF
-119 ASAISPPARM
+119 PAREDVTPA
-129 SPPRL
+129 S

-147 RLSGSDGDGCPVDAL
+147 ELSGSDGDGCPVDAL

-335 VILRSAHVVLETSTG
+335 VILRAAHVVLETSTG

-358 WRLAKPAAPLGVA
+358 WRLAQPAAPLGVA

-489 DVSALH
+489 DVSALR

-509 EGGAKALGG
+509 EGGVRRGGG

-617 FPRRGCPHCRDVDAF
+617 FPHRGCPHCRDVDAF
-632 LRGEDVADVAAAERR
+632 LRGEDVADVAAAVTSAAAAPFREISLDIERVAATDADAETNDA
-647 RRAVSRNLARHRTR
+647 AVSSSRPPSSLP
-661 RGDRRRRGNERRRR
+661 
-675 LFVASA
+675 
-681 LVTSAALVG
+681 AALVG

-695 FYVRLRRW
+695 FLR
-703 RPTLRRPTLRRVVRR
+703 PPSSLASDPSASDTPPAALSDDFLRGLAASETEANLDRTSPAAASFVGAARICEDASLVRR
-718 FPTRTRGERDGGESR
+718 DRRTVDADDVNGLLVALTTRG
-733 SNLAGGGVVRRRGE
+733 ATVF
-747 NLRGRVA
+747 
-754 RASRQANG
+754 
-762 GRGRRQR
+762 
-769 SVGGVDD
+769 D
-776 AGRDCVRRGRRGA
+776 AGEEA
-789 RRAVSRREVNE
+789 LAALF
-800 SSM
+800 

>member
-1 MGLGRRFGG
+1 MPAPGRLPALCELRSPVGLR
-10 FRLFAHTILGGEKF
+10 
-24 RVEPVLRVCK
+24 
-34 SRNGFPNIYETEE
+34 
-47 TAGLT
+47 
-52 SVYDEQP
+52 
-59 FANTVSSSLG
+59 
-69 GAPCRRLGVSPR
+69 
-81 SASFA
+81 A
-86 RPSSFAR
+86 RP
-93 VPCASLCAVRA
+93 VCVSLCGSSDHCVVGFEDGAVAAWRV
-104 TTASSASRTARSRRG
+104 RDF
-119 ASAISPPARM
+119 PAREDVTPA
-129 SPPRL
+129 S

-147 RLSGSDGDGCPVDAL
+147 ELSGSDGDGCPVDAL

-335 VILRSAHVVLETSTG
+335 VILRAAHVVLETSTG

-358 WRLAKPAAPLGVA
+358 WRLAQPAAPLGVA

-408 FPEANTPAPAVAT
+408 FPEANTSAPAVAT

-489 DVSALH
+489 DVSALR

-509 EGGAKALGG
+509 EGGVRRGG

-632 LRGEDVADVAAAERR
+632 LRGEDVADVAAAAAAAAAPFREISLDIERVAATDADAETNDA
-647 RRAVSRNLARHRTR
+647 AVSSSRPPSSLP
-661 RGDRRRRGNERRRR
+661 
-675 LFVASA
+675 
-681 LVTSAALVG
+681 AALVG

-695 FYVRLRRW
+695 FLR
-703 RPTLRRPTLRRVVRR
+703 PPSSLASDPSASDTPPAALSDDFLRGLAASETEANLDRTSPAAASFVGAARICEDASLVRR
-718 FPTRTRGERDGGESR
+718 DRRTVDADDVNGLLVALTTRG
-733 SNLAGGGVVRRRGE
+733 ATVF
-747 NLRGRVA
+747 
-754 RASRQANG
+754 
-762 GRGRRQR
+762 
-769 SVGGVDD
+769 D
-776 AGRDCVRRGRRGA
+776 AGEEALAALFRDER
-789 RRAVSRREVNE
+789 
-800 SSM
+800 

>member
-1 MGLGRRFGG
+1 MPAPGRLPALCELRSPVGLR
-10 FRLFAHTILGGEKF
+10 
-24 RVEPVLRVCK
+24 
-34 SRNGFPNIYETEE
+34 
-47 TAGLT
+47 
-52 SVYDEQP
+52 
-59 FANTVSSSLG
+59 
-69 GAPCRRLGVSPR
+69 
-81 SASFA
+81 A
-86 RPSSFAR
+86 RP
-93 VPCASLCAVRA
+93 VCVSLCGSSDHCVVGFEDGAVAAWRV
-104 TTASSASRTARSRRG
+104 RDF
-119 ASAISPPARM
+119 PAREDVTPA
-129 SPPRL
+129 S

-147 RLSGSDGDGCPVDAL
+147 ELSGSDGDGCPVDAL

-335 VILRSAHVVLETSTG
+335 VILRAAHVVLETSTG

-358 WRLAKPAAPLGVA
+358 WRLAQPAAPLGVA

-391 ETLRV
+391 GTLRV

-408 FPEANTPAPAVAT
+408 FPEANKPAPAVAT

-489 DVSALH
+489 DVSALR

-509 EGGAKALGG
+509 EGGVRRGG

-632 LRGEDVADVAAAERR
+632 LRGEDVADVAAAAAAAAAPFREISLDIERVAATDADAETNDA
-647 RRAVSRNLARHRTR
+647 AVSSSRPPSSLP
-661 RGDRRRRGNERRRR
+661 
-675 LFVASA
+675 
-681 LVTSAALVG
+681 AALVG

-695 FYVRLRRW
+695 FLR
-703 RPTLRRPTLRRVVRR
+703 PPSSLASDPSASDTPPAALSDDFLRGLAASETEANLDRTSPAAASFVGAARICEDASLVRR
-718 FPTRTRGERDGGESR
+718 DRRTVDADDVNGLLVALTTRG
-733 SNLAGGGVVRRRGE
+733 ATVF
-747 NLRGRVA
+747 
-754 RASRQANG
+754 
-762 GRGRRQR
+762 
-769 SVGGVDD
+769 D
-776 AGRDCVRRGRRGA
+776 AGEEALAALFRDER
-789 RRAVSRREVNE
+789 
-800 SSM
+800 